1 MLNIF
6 TLFKVCD
13 ITTPIA
19 DLQNVFIILIR
30 NVDFVSWSGKRGFKV
45 CERHTRV
52 METWSSG
59 ITTQEK
65 KLALM
70 IQTGISNLSALLGK
84 GYEHI
89 GSFSLIF

>member
-1 MLNIF
+1 MLNIL

-45 CERHTRV
+45 CER
-52 METWSSG
+52 G
-59 ITTQEK
+59 IPE
-65 KLALM
+65 LWRH
-70 IQTGISNLSALLGK
+70 GVR
-84 GYEHI
+84 E
-89 GSFSLIF
+89 